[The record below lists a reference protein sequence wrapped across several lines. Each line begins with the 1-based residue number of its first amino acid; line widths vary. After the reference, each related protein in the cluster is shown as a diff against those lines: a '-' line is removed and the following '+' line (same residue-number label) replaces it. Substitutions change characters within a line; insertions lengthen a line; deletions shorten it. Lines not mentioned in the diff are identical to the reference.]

1 MPSKGRKSSHYEVGY
16 CRPPIA
22 TRFAVGNR
30 ANPKGRPKGS
40 RSVSAILEDI
50 IRQTVPVSEHG
61 ATRRIPRL
69 EVILLQLA
77 NDAMRRDLP
86 AVKLFISL
94 VDRYVSSAAPA
105 HCLNDLLA
113 EDKAILARYLPD
125 PAPTEPSKRNKA
137 EDDDE
142 R

>member
-1 MPSKGRKSSHYEVGY
+1 MSSKGRKSAEYKVGY

-94 VDRYVSSAAPA
+94 VDRYVSAPAPA
-105 HCLNDLLA
+105 HRLDDLLA
-113 EDKAILARYLPD
+113 EDRTILARYLPD
-125 PAPTEPSKRNKA
+125 PAPSEPSNPNKA